1 MAAADAKQSVEDYLD
16 LYQSGPLTKADLL
29 NRIADGRKVD
39 ADFAKKFRIKRNGKD
54 KDSLF
59 WAFGKIHGLENM
71 ALLTEE
77 EIKSCKG
84 DPV

>member
-1 MAAADAKQSVEDYLD
+1 MAAADAKHSVEDYLD

-29 NRIADGRKVD
+29 NRIADGREVD
-39 ADFAKKFRIKRNGKD
+39 SDFAKKFRIKRNGKD
-54 KDSLF
+54 KDNLF
-59 WAFGKIHGLENM
+59 WAFGKIHGLENL

-84 DPV
+84 NPV